1 MKIHYRVSGEGIE
14 IVRCFGT
21 DSQVVIPEQIEG
33 KPVIKAA
40 PYAFSAR
47 KDKEEIDV
55 QTYDTDQI
63 GQRSAEEKL
72 LAGDAVEEVVFPDTM
87 REIGRYIFY
96 GCRNLKK
103 LEFSDNLMQIGSGAF
118 TVCGNLQK
126 LIVHLQ
132 FGSKSCVKEILG
144 ELWQRMDVTFVYEN
158 GAFGGQKAELVFP
171 GHYEEAVE
179 NTPARILYT
188 QHHGSGNNYR
198 QCFLAKELDYE
209 KYDEL
214 FSMAVVMEKLPVLID
229 LCFGRL
235 LFPIRLSTRGETAYL
250 GYIRSHLEEIVPYLI
265 KNEQT
270 ERIRL
275 ISREKL
281 WTPEGLDLAIECAS
295 DKQKSEILSL
305 LMNERQQMQ
314 PVRKKKF
321 VL

>member
-1 MKIHYRVSGEGIE
+1 MKIHYRVSGGGIE

-55 QTYDTDQI
+55 QTYYTDQV

-72 LAGDAVEEVVFPDTM
+72 LAGDAVKEVVFPNTM
-87 REIGRYIFY
+87 WEIGRYIFY
-96 GCRNLKK
+96 GCRNLRK
-103 LEFSDNLMQIGSGAF
+103 LEFSDKLTQIGSGAF
-118 TVCGNLQK
+118 TVCSSLEH
-126 LIVHLQ
+126 LSVHLQ
-132 FGSKSCVKEILG
+132 SGNKSCIKEILG
-144 ELWQRMDVTFVYEN
+144 ELWKRIDVTFFYEN
-158 GAFGGQKAELVFP
+158 EALSSRKAELVFP

-198 QCFLAKELDYE
+198 QCFFAKELDYR

-214 FSMAVVMEKLPVLID
+214 FSVAVVMEKLPVLID

-235 LFPIRLSTRGETAYL
+235 LFPVELAKKAETEYKE
-250 GYIRSHLEEIVPYLI
+250 YIREHLGEIVPYLI
-265 KNEQT
+265 EHEQM

-275 ISREKL
+275 ISGEKL
-281 WTPEGLDLAIECAS
+281 WTPEGLDMAIECAS

>member
-144 ELWQRMDVTFVYEN
+144 ELWQRMDVTFVYKTEHLAVRKRSWYSR
-158 GAFGGQKAELVFP
+158 GIMKKQWRIRQPGFCIPSIMVRETITGSVFWQRSWITR
-171 GHYEEAVE
+171 
-179 NTPARILYT
+179 NMM
-188 QHHGSGNNYR
+188 N
-198 QCFLAKELDYE
+198 CFLW
-209 KYDEL
+209 
-214 FSMAVVMEKLPVLID
+214 
-229 LCFGRL
+229 
-235 LFPIRLSTRGETAYL
+235 
-250 GYIRSHLEEIVPYLI
+250 
-265 KNEQT
+265 Q
-270 ERIRL
+270 
-275 ISREKL
+275 
-281 WTPEGLDLAIECAS
+281 W
-295 DKQKSEILSL
+295 
-305 LMNERQQMQ
+305 
-314 PVRKKKF
+314 
-321 VL
+321 

>member
-103 LEFSDNLMQIGSGAF
+103 RSWYSRGIMKKQWRIRQPGFCIPSIMVRETITGSVF
-118 TVCGNLQK
+118 WQRSWITRNMMNC
-126 LIVHLQ
+126 
-132 FGSKSCVKEILG
+132 F
-144 ELWQRMDVTFVYEN
+144 LWQ
-158 GAFGGQKAELVFP
+158 
-171 GHYEEAVE
+171 
-179 NTPARILYT
+179 
-188 QHHGSGNNYR
+188 
-198 QCFLAKELDYE
+198 
-209 KYDEL
+209 
-214 FSMAVVMEKLPVLID
+214 
-229 LCFGRL
+229 
-235 LFPIRLSTRGETAYL
+235 
-250 GYIRSHLEEIVPYLI
+250 
-265 KNEQT
+265 
-270 ERIRL
+270 
-275 ISREKL
+275 
-281 WTPEGLDLAIECAS
+281 W
-295 DKQKSEILSL
+295 
-305 LMNERQQMQ
+305 
-314 PVRKKKF
+314 
-321 VL
+321 

>member
-118 TVCGNLQK
+118 TDR
-126 LIVHLQ
+126 
-132 FGSKSCVKEILG
+132 KS
-144 ELWQRMDVTFVYEN
+144 
-158 GAFGGQKAELVFP
+158 
-171 GHYEEAVE
+171 
-179 NTPARILYT
+179 
-188 QHHGSGNNYR
+188 
-198 QCFLAKELDYE
+198 
-209 KYDEL
+209 
-214 FSMAVVMEKLPVLID
+214 VV
-229 LCFGRL
+229 
-235 LFPIRLSTRGETAYL
+235 
-250 GYIRSHLEEIVPYLI
+250 
-265 KNEQT
+265 
-270 ERIRL
+270 
-275 ISREKL
+275 
-281 WTPEGLDLAIECAS
+281 
-295 DKQKSEILSL
+295 
-305 LMNERQQMQ
+305 
-314 PVRKKKF
+314 
-321 VL
+321 

>member
-132 FGSKSCVKEILG
+132 FERDSGRAVA
-144 ELWQRMDVTFVYEN
+144 EN
-158 GAFGGQKAELVFP
+158 GCDFRLRKRSIWRSESGVGIP
-171 GHYEEAVE
+171 GA
-179 NTPARILYT
+179 L
-188 QHHGSGNNYR
+188 
-198 QCFLAKELDYE
+198 
-209 KYDEL
+209 
-214 FSMAVVMEKLPVLID
+214 
-229 LCFGRL
+229 
-235 LFPIRLSTRGETAYL
+235 
-250 GYIRSHLEEIVPYLI
+250 
-265 KNEQT
+265 
-270 ERIRL
+270 
-275 ISREKL
+275 
-281 WTPEGLDLAIECAS
+281 
-295 DKQKSEILSL
+295 
-305 LMNERQQMQ
+305 
-314 PVRKKKF
+314 
-321 VL
+321 